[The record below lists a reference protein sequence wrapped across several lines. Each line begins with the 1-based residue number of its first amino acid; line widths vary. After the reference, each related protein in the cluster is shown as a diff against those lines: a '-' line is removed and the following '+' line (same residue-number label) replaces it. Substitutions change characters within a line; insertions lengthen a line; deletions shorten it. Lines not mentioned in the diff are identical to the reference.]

1 MNDFKGSW
9 GKFTV
14 VPDDVNTFV
23 PVEIGSFTSIASG
36 LTIVSG
42 QHPCVEFPLV
52 VSTFPFYEWNVD
64 DNYPPS
70 KMGGKVT
77 IGSDVWIGQDV
88 TILEGVEVGHG
99 AIVGAGSV
107 VTKNVLEYEIV
118 AGNPAEV
125 KSSRFDFPKIAEL
138 IDIAWWDWDMQKI
151 IEAVPYMTNIDRFI
165 EKYGINEQS

>member
-1 MNDFKGSW
+1 MNDFIGSW

-14 VPDDVNTFV
+14 VPDDVNTFI

-52 VSTFPFYEWNVD
+52 VSTFPFNEWNID

-70 KMGGKVT
+70 KMGGTVK

-88 TILEGVEVGHG
+88 TILEGVVVGHG
-99 AIVGAGSV
+99 AIIGAGSV
-107 VTKNVLEYEIV
+107 VTKEVLPYEIV

-125 KSSRFDFPKIAEL
+125 KGIRFDFPKIEQL
-138 IDIAWWDWDMQKI
+138 LEIEWWNWDMQKI
-151 IEAVPYMTNIDRFI
+151 IEAVPRMTNIERFI
-165 EKYGINEQS
+165 EIYGIEE